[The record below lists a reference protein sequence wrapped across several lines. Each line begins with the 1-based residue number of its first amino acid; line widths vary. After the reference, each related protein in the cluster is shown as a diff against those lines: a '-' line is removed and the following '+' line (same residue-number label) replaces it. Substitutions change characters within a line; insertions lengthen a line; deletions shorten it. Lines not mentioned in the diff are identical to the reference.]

1 MCLVFELL
9 SSHAANTIARNR
21 RNSFSDVHSSKPR
34 SQCPSIFPKNFSLSL
49 SLSRIIFKGS
59 PRWSETHGSRACI
72 QLAVTPT
79 LKSDRGTGWVA
90 RGSAYRPPP
99 LRCALYSRC
108 RIGGASVLHVQR
120 NLARCVKYT
129 VAPLS
134 PCIWI
139 FQQDLSTL
147 SPR

>member
-1 MCLVFELL
+1 ML
-9 SSHAANTIARNR
+9 SSWLPTQPTLSLEIVGTVSPMFTVLNHGPIN
-21 RNSFSDVHSSKPR
+21 
-34 SQCPSIFPKNFSLSL
+34 FPEEFLSL
-49 SLSRIIFKGS
+49 SLSRLIFKGY
-59 PRWSETHGSRACI
+59 AA
-72 QLAVTPT
+72 LV
-79 LKSDRGTGWVA
+79 RGTWFTRVYSIGGHSYAKIRAWN
-90 RGSAYRPPP
+90 RLGCTRKRIPSP
-99 LRCALYSRC
+99 LRRCAFYSRC

-139 FQQDLSTL
+139 SQQDLSTL